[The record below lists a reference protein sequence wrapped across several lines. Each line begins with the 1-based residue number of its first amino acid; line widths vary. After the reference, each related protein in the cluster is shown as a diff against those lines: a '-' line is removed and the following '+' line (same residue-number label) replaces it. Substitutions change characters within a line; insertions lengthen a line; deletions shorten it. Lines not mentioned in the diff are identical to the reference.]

1 MSFPT
6 WASRGRSPSGALAVV
21 GLVAI
26 AYLIM
31 QRRRPRYVARFT
43 NVDLLANIV
52 ARRPRWRRHV
62 PPALTLLALSALVV
76 GLARPEMA
84 VAVPREEATVIL
96 AMDSSGSMTATDVA
110 PDRMAVARD
119 VAGSFVED
127 LPEDF
132 QVGVVSFSD
141 QADVIVPPTA
151 DRDEAVRALER
162 LEADNGTALGDA
174 IARSV
179 ELGISNLDE
188 DEQPA
193 EGESPGDRARPLRR
207 RQHDRRLRAARG
219 GPGGG
224 RREGARCTPSRSA
237 PRRARSRARTAT
249 AERER
254 SPCRRTRDPD
264 RGRRDDGRPLLR
276 GGRRRGARSVYDEIG
291 SQVGTEQEQRELT
304 VIFTGRRRG
313 AAALRRRSLVP
324 SGSRGSRKRPP
335 RRARLGARR
344 GAGAVE
350 RVGPSATIASLA
362 SYAQQRVE
370 EQWGCGPP
378 TDEGRIETREESSRV
393 Q

>member
-1 MSFPT
+1 MSFAWPMAL
-6 WASRGRSPSGALAVV
+6 WGLAVV
-21 GLVAI
+21 ALAAI
-26 AYLIM
+26 AYLFV

-62 PPALTLLALSALVV
+62 PPVLTLLALSALVV

-110 PDRMAVARD
+110 PDRMAVART

-179 ELGISNLDE
+179 ELGVSNLDE

-193 EGESPGDRARPLRR
+193 EGESPVIVLVLSDGANTTGDFEPLE
-207 RQHDRRLRAARG
+207 AAQQAADAKVPVYTVALGTAEGTIEGPDGYG
-219 GPGGG
+219 GTRTIAVPPDPETLTQVAEMTGG
-224 RREGARCTPSRSA
+224 RFFEAA
-237 PRRARSRARTAT
+237 DENALRT
-249 AERER
+249 
-254 SPCRRTRDPD
+254 
-264 RGRRDDGRPLLR
+264 
-276 GGRRRGARSVYDEIG
+276 VYDEIG
-291 SQVGTEQEQRELT
+291 SQVGVEKEHRELT
-304 VIFTGRRRG
+304 VVFT
-313 AAALRRRSLVP
+313 A
-324 SGSRGSRKRPP
+324 
-335 RRARLGARR
+335 
-344 GAGAVE
+344 AGAVLLLL
-350 RVGPSATIASLA
+350 GAALSSL
-362 SYAQQRVE
+362 
-370 EQWGCGPP
+370 WF
-378 TDEGRIETREESSRV
+378 SRLP
-393 Q
+393 